1 MKNTEEKVIYIGLK
15 LNKRTDADILAVI
28 GEGHNRQ
35 IALRSLIRKG
45 IKIGCG
51 K

>member
-1 MKNTEEKVIYIGLK
+1 MKNTDEKISYIGLK
-15 LNKRTDADILAVI
+15 LNKKTDSDILAVI

-45 IKIGCG
+45 IKIGS
-51 K
+51 KK